1 MEYMNKRQHKKVM
14 CLLVAKII
22 AQVKYPE
29 LKLKSS
35 KVERKIFN
43 NERGKVRHLVQINK
57 NKIEKN

>member
-1 MEYMNKRQHKKVM
+1 MNKRQHKKVM

-43 NERGKVRHLVQINK
+43 NERGKVRHLVQISLK
-57 NKIEKN
+57 EIDET